1 MKSCY
6 KRDAQKIWAFIDN
19 LKQQPWLGD
28 RRVWVDYLFHFTHLE
43 NAVNI
48 IECGFLC
55 SRVELEN
62 QNIAFSDSAS
72 SQVIQQTDLE
82 FADQVRF
89 YFRPLTPT
97 TYHMEGFRPV
107 GKRFHN
113 AHCPVPVY
121 LLFDIREVISHN
133 ETGFSNGNLASEY
146 SSLFTSADDF
156 ARLPFA
162 DIYHEGPP
170 HYEEKRY
177 ITRTKQ
183 AEVIYPKKISLDH
196 LKYIYCRSQ
205 AEKDTL
211 KNLLS
216 TVLWQKWGAKVIV
229 PRNPRELF
237 QMHCL
242 HVSEVV
248 LARQSITFDLHPPT
262 ERAWFG
268 PFSVK
273 VTVTDGATHQVHIL
287 LQRRFVNIVKEMPG
301 LRLTL
306 DLSDIDLGFYT
317 AKATID
323 GELAFLGQFNPLDE
337 IPF

>member
-1 MKSCY
+1 MN
-6 KRDAQKIWAFIDN
+6 KRDAQKIWAFLDN

-28 RRVWVDYLFHFTHLE
+28 RKVWVDYLFHFTHLE

-55 SRVELEN
+55 SRVELEH

-72 SQVIQQTDLE
+72 SRVIQQTNPEL
-82 FADQVRF
+82 ADQVRF

-97 TYHMEGFRPV
+97 AYHMEGFKPV
-107 GKRFHN
+107 GKRFHD
-113 AHCPVPVY
+113 AHCPMPVY
-121 LLFDIREVISHN
+121 LLFDIREIISRS
-133 ETGFSNGNLASEY
+133 EIGFSNGNLASEY
-146 SSLFTSADDF
+146 SNLFTSADDF

-183 AEVIYPKKISLDH
+183 AEVTYPKKISVDH

-205 AEKDTL
+205 AEKETL

-216 TVLWQKWGAKVIV
+216 TALWRKWGAKVLV

-242 HVSEVV
+242 HVSEVD
-248 LARQSITFDLHPPT
+248 LARQSITIAFHPPT

-268 PFSVK
+268 PFNVE
-273 VTVTDGATHQVHIL
+273 VTVTDSAARQIHIL
-287 LQRRFVNIVKEMPG
+287 FQRRFVSIVKELPG

-306 DLSDIDLGFYT
+306 DLSDIEFDFYT

-323 GELAFLGQFNPLDE
+323 GELAYLGQYDPQDE

>member
-1 MKSCY
+1 MNSSY
-6 KRDAQKIWAFIDN
+6 KRDAQKIWAFFDN

-28 RRVWVDYLFHFTHLE
+28 RKAWVDYLFHFTHLE

-48 IECGFLC
+48 IESGFLC
-55 SRVELEN
+55 SRVELKR

-72 SQVIQQTDLE
+72 SQVIQQTYPE

-107 GKRFHN
+107 GKRFHD
-113 AHCPVPVY
+113 AHCPMPVY
-121 LLFDIREVISHN
+121 LLFDIREIISHN

-205 AEKDTL
+205 AEKETQ
-211 KNLLS
+211 KTFFLLPFGES
-216 TVLWQKWGAKVIV
+216 GVRKFSSRAIRVNCFRCTAFIYQKLLLPGNQSLLICIRQPNGRGLVL
-229 PRNPRELF
+229 
-237 QMHCL
+237 
-242 HVSEVV
+242 
-248 LARQSITFDLHPPT
+248 
-262 ERAWFG
+262 
-268 PFSVK
+268 SV
-273 VTVTDGATHQVHIL
+273 
-287 LQRRFVNIVKEMPG
+287 
-301 LRLTL
+301 
-306 DLSDIDLGFYT
+306 
-317 AKATID
+317 
-323 GELAFLGQFNPLDE
+323 
-337 IPF
+337 

>member
-1 MKSCY
+1 MNSSH
-6 KRDAQKIWAFIDN
+6 KRDAQKIWAFVDN

-28 RRVWVDYLFHFTHLE
+28 RKVWVDFLFHLTHLE

-55 SRVELEN
+55 SRVELER
-62 QNIAFSDSAS
+62 QNMAFSDSAS
-72 SQVIQQTDLE
+72 SQVIQQTNHEL
-82 FADQVRF
+82 ADQVRF

-107 GKRFHN
+107 GKRFHD
-113 AHCPVPVY
+113 AHCPMPVY
-121 LLFDIREVISHN
+121 LLFDIREIISHCK
-133 ETGFSNGNLASEY
+133 TSFSNGNLASEY
-146 SSLFTSADDF
+146 SSLLTSADDF
-156 ARLPFA
+156 TRLPFA

-183 AEVIYPKKISLDH
+183 AEVIYPTKISLDH

-205 AEKDTL
+205 AERETL
-211 KNLLS
+211 KSLLCNA
-216 TVLWQKWGAKVIV
+216 LWRKWRAKVLV

-242 HVSEVV
+242 HVSDIA
-248 LARQSITFDLHPPT
+248 LARQSITLDLHPPI

-268 PFSVK
+268 PFSVE
-273 VTVTDGATHQVHIL
+273 VMVTDSATHQIHIL
-287 LQRRFVNIVKEMPG
+287 FQRRFANIVKELPG

-306 DLSDIDLGFYT
+306 DLSEIELDSYT

-323 GELAFLGQFNPLDE
+323 GELAYLGQYDSHDA

>member
-1 MKSCY
+1 MN
-6 KRDAQKIWAFIDN
+6 KRDAQKIWAFLDN

-28 RRVWVDYLFHFTHLE
+28 RKVWVDYLFHFTHLE
-43 NAVNI
+43 NAVTI

-55 SRVELEN
+55 SRVELEH

-72 SQVIQQTDLE
+72 SRVIQQTNPEL
-82 FADQVRF
+82 ADQVRF

-97 TYHMEGFRPV
+97 AYHMEGFKPV
-107 GKRFHN
+107 GKRYHD
-113 AHCPVPVY
+113 AHCRMPVY
-121 LLFDIREVISHN
+121 LLFDIKEIISLN
-133 ETGFSNGNLASEY
+133 ETSFSNGNLASEY

-183 AEVIYPKKISLDH
+183 AEVTYPKKISVDH

-205 AEKDTL
+205 AEKETL

-216 TVLWQKWGAKVIV
+216 TALWRKWGAKVLV

-242 HVSEVV
+242 HVSEVT
-248 LARQSITFDLHPPT
+248 LARQSITIDFHPPA

-268 PFSVK
+268 PFNVE
-273 VTVTDGATHQVHIL
+273 VAVTDSAAQQIHIL
-287 LQRRFVNIVKEMPG
+287 FQRRFVSIVKELPG

-306 DLSDIDLGFYT
+306 DLSNIELGYYT
-317 AKATID
+317 VKATID
-323 GELAFLGQFNPLDE
+323 RELAYLGQYDPHDE